1 MVLVGIKDYGIN
13 TFGFHERVQS
23 NPKKTHTQVPMNW
36 GLRYNY
42 HIISYIIIM
51 TLQYHISSNYGGF
64 RKNIIHFKMEFSMK
78 KLPSSYWSTPID
90 GGPPYTAVPGLDQ
103 A

>member
-1 MVLVGIKDYGIN
+1 
-13 TFGFHERVQS
+13 
-23 NPKKTHTQVPMNW
+23 MNW

-51 TLQYHISSNYGGF
+51 TLQYHISSMEVSE
-64 RKNIIHFKMEFSMK
+64 KTIIHFKMGFSMN